1 MNLLSPDDTVLT
13 SALRRKSLCNGTIM
27 GATASVVSG
36 TTKKKDRARR
46 GSLSEPPCRRAS
58 LVQRSVAQYFKC
70 CTDFLCFFFYLIHF
84 QILALNYPLFL
95 RWVKHISDA
104 ADAFKSRTKGHHE
117 HVEDAAGSAAA
128 ISNPSTKESLEETP
142 EKEIIAGVGTMGL
155 GSSSKNN
162 SVDLFKEN
170 ADDPLIETTNNRNE
184 VSKRRLSGHTP
195 AGNDD
200 INDESGDDE
209 DTSEHTEV
217 KNRDDDISDDVV
229 DVQQLRKR
237 EYSNNSNNTRTLT
250 QQSSLVPPSEVQI
263 SVSPAMTAE
272 PVLTPNGK

>member
-1 MNLLSPDDTVLT
+1 M
-13 SALRRKSLCNGTIM
+13 
-27 GATASVVSG
+27 
-36 TTKKKDRARR
+36 
-46 GSLSEPPCRRAS
+46 
-58 LVQRSVAQYFKC
+58 
-70 CTDFLCFFFYLIHF
+70 
-84 QILALNYPLFL
+84 FL

-117 HVEDAAGSAAA
+117 HVEDAATSTAA

-142 EKEIIAGVGTMGL
+142 EKELNSGVATMGL
-155 GSSSKNN
+155 GSMSKNN
-162 SVDLFKEN
+162 SVDMFKEN
-170 ADDPLIETTNNRNE
+170 ADDPLLENNNNRNE

-195 AGNDD
+195 AVNDD
-200 INDESGDDE
+200 INNESGDD
-209 DTSEHTEV
+209 DVTTSEHTDV
-217 KNRDDDISDDVV
+217 KHRADNHDMSDDVV
-229 DVQQLRKR
+229 DRKR